1 MTSVL
6 TGVSQNSRSGSHL
19 IVVAASTSYFLPD
32 LVQGTTTLAQS
43 FATSAGTT
51 AGVVRA
57 DGGNIVFDT
66 TAHAAAYCGGFVNA
80 SAQTT
85 AITNYTQTAQALPVG
100 TFLRDMG
107 KNLYIYVNTNSV
119 PALFC
124 VLTRVDVMNGA
135 LTEGESANIGAAGAT
150 GTTTLT
156 LNGVGYVATW
166 SAATAVTVGNI
177 TGGTVKI
184 GVVRAGSGHAF

>member
-1 MTSVL
+1 MSSVL
-6 TGVSQNSRSGSHL
+6 TGISQNSRASSHL
-19 IVVAASTSYFLPD
+19 VVVAASSAYFIPD

-57 DGGNIVFDT
+57 DGGVIVFDT
-66 TAHAAAYCGGFVNA
+66 TAHAAAYCGGFVNGA
-80 SAQTT
+80 AQTT

-107 KNLYIYVNTNSV
+107 KNLFIYVNTNSV

-166 SAATAVTVGNI
+166 TSATGVTAGNS

-184 GVVRAGSGHAF
+184 GVVRAGYGHGF